1 MNERLD
7 APGIVIRAYTAE
19 RVRGPECHGHIHGRG
34 VRQGEDE
41 RPCDRTRH
49 VPASSGERR
58 VGARPL
64 HETLKHALSAH
75 LVPSAEFA
83 TPGLGVLVIDD
94 PECLKVKVKRWLSKE
109 V

>member
-1 MNERLD
+1 M
-7 APGIVIRAYTAE
+7 
-19 RVRGPECHGHIHGRG
+19 
-34 VRQGEDE
+34 QGEGE
-41 RPCDRTRH
+41 RPYDRNRH
-49 VPASSGERR
+49 LPASSGERR

-94 PECLKVKVKRWLSKE
+94 P
-109 V
+109 